1 MVLIKCSIMCVLRIN
16 QQQQHQHHSHH
27 NQHQQQQPQTSE
39 QQIRINQ
46 MYPPNA
52 GCGQPKGMMAGGKGM
67 MKTTAS
73 DQGASGGYPQKA
85 AQFRKYNTGP
95 AATTSSRGDLKG
107 PKPPSVSMVDHS
119 HIPTVSANGIPG
131 AAETTVTNL
140 RNMQNNSS
148 STSVPNG
155 TILSNLS
162 SDEKCG
168 GGGLDGML
176 GKEKTAMCLVNEL
189 SRFNK
194 VSVWLQTKMASCFE
208 SP

>member
-1 MVLIKCSIMCVLRIN
+1 MCVLRIN
-16 QQQQHQHHSHH
+16 QQQHQQHHSHH
-27 NQHQQQQPQTSE
+27 NPQQQHHQQQQPQTSE

-52 GCGQPKGMMAGGKGM
+52 GSGQPKGMMPGGKGM
-67 MKTTAS
+67 MKTTACE
-73 DQGASGGYPQKA
+73 QGTNVVYPQKA
-85 AQFRKYNTGP
+85 TQFRKYNTGP
-95 AATTSSRGDLKG
+95 AAPPSSRADPKG
-107 PKPPSVSMVDHS
+107 PKLHSVSMVDHS

-140 RNMQNNSS
+140 RNMQNSSSSS

-194 VSVWLQTKMASCFE
+194 VSEWLAADQDGVLF
-208 SP
+208 